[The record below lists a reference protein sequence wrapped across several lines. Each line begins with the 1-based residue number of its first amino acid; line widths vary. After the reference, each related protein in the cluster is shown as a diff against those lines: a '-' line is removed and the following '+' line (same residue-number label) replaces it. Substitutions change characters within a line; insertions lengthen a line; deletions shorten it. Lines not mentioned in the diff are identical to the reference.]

1 MPIQRN
7 DGDSNVQF
15 SQRSGSWLAPGLI
28 WFPSRRAGIDEHDA
42 WQHKAG
48 KVSKR
53 KRILLLD
60 NETARRKWILC
71 IRGTTRLSADGA
83 AISENFEFSA
93 DENEQERY

>member
-53 KRILLLD
+53 KRMLLLD
-60 NETARRKWILC
+60 DRASKQKWSLC
-71 IRGTTRLSADGA
+71 RGDQKRMSADGA
-83 AISENFEFSA
+83 AISENF
-93 DENEQERY
+93 